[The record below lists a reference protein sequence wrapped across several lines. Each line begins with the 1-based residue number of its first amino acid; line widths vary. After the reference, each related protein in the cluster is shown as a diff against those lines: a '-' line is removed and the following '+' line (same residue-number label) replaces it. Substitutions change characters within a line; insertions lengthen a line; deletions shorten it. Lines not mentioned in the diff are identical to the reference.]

1 MIITRNRSIAAVLA
15 VSVIATMGSL
25 YAMSTATNAPDAQ
38 VGHIVFFSLKDGS
51 EAGRAKLIAAC
62 DKYLSGHDGVV
73 YYSAGVI
80 GDDFKRDVNDRDF
93 DVALH
98 VVFANKAAHDK
109 YQVAPRHEEF
119 IKEAKSGWEKVRV
132 FDSYINPIPVTQ

>member
-1 MIITRNRSIAAVLA
+1 MIITKNRSTAALLLLA
-15 VSVIATMGSL
+15 ASVIATMGSL
-25 YAMSTATNAPDAQ
+25 YAMATNAPDQQ
-38 VGHIVFFSLKDGS
+38 VGHIVFFKLKDGS
-51 EAGRAKLIAAC
+51 AANRAKLVAAC

-73 YYSAGVI
+73 YYSAGII

-109 YQVAPRHEEF
+109 YQTAPRHEEF
-119 IKEAKSGWEKVRV
+119 IAEAKPGWEKVRV
-132 FDSYINPIPVTQ
+132 FDSYITPINAGK

>member
-1 MIITRNRSIAAVLA
+1 MIHTRNRSAAALLA
-15 VSVIATMGSL
+15 ASVIAAMGSL
-25 YAMSTATNAPDAQ
+25 YAMSTAPKASDQQ
-38 VGHIVFFSLKDGS
+38 VGHIVFFKLKDGS
-51 EAGRAKLIAAC
+51 DAGRAKLVAAC

-80 GDDFKRDVNDRDF
+80 GDDFRRDVNDRDF

-119 IKEAKSGWEKVRV
+119 IKEAKAGWEKVRV
-132 FDSYINPIPVTQ
+132 FDSYITPIVPGT

>member
-1 MIITRNRSIAAVLA
+1 MIMNRTRSTAAVSAALVIAA
-15 VSVIATMGSL
+15 MGSL
-25 YAMSTATNAPDAQ
+25 YAMSTATNATERQ
-38 VGHIVFFSLKDGS
+38 VGHMVFFKLKDGS
-51 EAGRAKLIAAC
+51 EAGRAQLVAAC

-80 GDDFKRDVNDRDF
+80 GDDFRRDVNDRDF

-98 VVFANKAAHDK
+98 VVFADKAAHDK

-119 IKEAKSGWEKVRV
+119 IKETKPTWAKVRV
-132 FDSYINPIPVTQ
+132 FDSYITPIPSGR